1 MSNGDESQPNDEQTA
16 GSTVQLQG
24 RNLSPSNQAQFINS
38 VPPEIFVQILED
50 VYLLLQR
57 AGINWDTN
65 WTIPYQL
72 VCRRWRDVI
81 CSTPQFWKEISV
93 NSSPRWLEFC
103 FTRCGGA
110 LATVHV
116 WHPTSPDATF
126 ATLCRHA
133 SAIRACYVHCDVAY
147 MWYLSGLPSL
157 LATPMPALE
166 TLSLNGPYHEDE
178 ILDVPIT
185 HDLVPRL
192 ASLFLLNCTAP
203 RDTALY
209 TSLRSLTLFGTSW
222 TISYGEFLDII
233 SKCGVLEHLSLDEKI
248 LDQFAEEL
256 ADLPAGHRP
265 RMPTPVVLPRLKV
278 LQLHG
283 QRQTLFHLLA
293 IMHAPQATKIDLTN
307 CLDDDEPGPLITR
320 VLAPNPQLRYPFL
333 SSPRAVS
340 LSCWDGDPF
349 NLCLQCGSD
358 RDALFCVDYGM
369 VHNEFWPGNA
379 YLAHNLVAIMD
390 LFSVASVDTLEV
402 EGCPDQVAVGTWL
415 RVFATFSNLHT
426 LHIKGRGTLDSLWL
440 GLSRATTSS
449 LERGG
454 AVCCPLLSEIAID
467 DRSWVASRF
476 KFAATTALFDV
487 VRGVLRTRADA
498 GGTRLKKLQ
507 LHLEYTDELLSQT
520 SELRDTFVQDV
531 KALVEELDY
540 RDWGT

>member
-1 MSNGDESQPNDEQTA
+1 MSGTRPRRTRRLPRSA
-16 GSTVQLQG
+16 AM
-24 RNLSPSNQAQFINS
+24 RRPS
-38 VPPEIFVQILED
+38 E
-50 VYLLLQR
+50 
-57 AGINWDTN
+57 
-65 WTIPYQL
+65 
-72 VCRRWRDVI
+72 
-81 CSTPQFWKEISV
+81 
-93 NSSPRWLEFC
+93 
-103 FTRCGGA
+103 
-110 LATVHV
+110 LATFI
-116 WHPTSPDATF
+116 PTSLTCG
-126 ATLCRHA
+126 T
-133 SAIRACYVHCDVAY
+133 YQ
-147 MWYLSGLPSL
+147 GLPSL

-222 TISYGEFLDII
+222 TISYDEFLDII

-369 VHNEFWPGNA
+369 VHNELRPGTA
-379 YLAHNLVAIMD
+379 HLEHNLVAIMD
-390 LFSVASVDTLEV
+390 LFSLASVDTLEV
-402 EGCPDQVAVGTWL
+402 KGRLDQVAVETWQ
-415 RVFATFSNLHT
+415 RVFATFSNLRT
-426 LHIKGRGTLDSLWL
+426 LHLKGRGTLGTLWL
-440 GLSRATTSS
+440 GLSRASAS
-449 LERGG
+449 ALERRGV
-454 AVCCPLLSEIAID
+454 VCCPLLSEIAID
-467 DRSWVASRF
+467 DRFPLQLRGHDSALRHCAWG
-476 KFAATTALFDV
+476 AA
-487 VRGVLRTRADA
+487 RTRRRRWYPPPEASVVSSIHE
-498 GGTRLKKLQ
+498 Q
-507 LHLEYTDELLSQT
+507 S
-520 SELRDTFVQDV
+520 
-531 KALVEELDY
+531 VESDL
-540 RDWGT
+540 WAS